1 MTDRPSVITRLFA
14 FGLMARPDQLLLMIA
29 VYAMGVF
36 VAAAQGGAV
45 SIDRLAVGFGIFL
58 PIAASVHYANEYAD
72 AGTDRLTHRTRF
84 SGGSGA
90 IPELGASPK
99 DARTAAIGAGVLGVL
114 AVAIAVSTGVLTL
127 ASAGLLVVIGV
138 LGVGYS
144 VGPYPLA
151 WNGLGEIDNALLG
164 GVLLP
169 VYGAAVATEGQV
181 TLAITATF
189 VPFGFAVFCNL
200 LATTWPDRE
209 ADAAVGKRTLATQ
222 WSRSQL
228 RFAYAGGLIG
238 LVGSATLLWLAG
250 VIATVVASSILLS
263 LPVFV
268 WGYTRYTSQ
277 RSPEPT
283 VGAMLVFVT
292 TFLVSSGVVLFR

>member
-1 MTDRPSVITRLFA
+1 MTDRPSVIARLYA

-58 PIAASVHYANEYAD
+58 PFAASVHYANEYAD
-72 AGTDRLTHRTRF
+72 AGTDRLTRRTRF

-90 IPELGASPK
+90 IPELGVSPK
-99 DARTAAIGAGVLGVL
+99 DARAAAIGTGVLGVL
-114 AVAIAVSTGVLTL
+114 AVTIAVSTGVLTL
-127 ASAGLLVVIGV
+127 VSAGLLVVIGV
-138 LGVGYS
+138 LGLGYS

-151 WNGLGEIDNALLG
+151 WNELGEIDNALLG

-250 VIATVVASSILLS
+250 AIETVVATGILLS

-268 WGYTRYTSQ
+268 WGYTGYTSQ